1 MEINLL
7 LQQINKR
14 LSKIEHDVKKL
25 KKKQNKRITMK
36 ITKSAPV
43 KMYTSKSATEG
54 FAKPKAE
61 QNLVSLSR
69 ISKGNPT
76 TNEKIDNVVNLSPK
90 KITKTATKL
99 KEALEE
105 LGTSEN

>member
-1 MEINLL
+1 M
-7 LQQINKR
+7 
-14 LSKIEHDVKKL
+14 
-25 KKKQNKRITMK
+25 
-36 ITKSAPV
+36 
-43 KMYTSKSATEG
+43 
-54 FAKPKAE
+54 
-61 QNLVSLSR
+61 QNLDLLSR

-105 LGTSEN
+105 LGTSENVDDNRGTREGRQEEKSSS